1 MPNHILI
8 SGPVSWNSIVY
19 LDHLPEPRPHMQFA
33 LEDFETVGGTSAG
46 KALHLT
52 GLGRN
57 VTCLTV
63 MGDDEASRRL
73 RPVLES
79 AGIELAAATIPGP
92 SERHVNLMTRAGER
106 VSLYLS
112 TPVFQEPDVVQFR
125 TLAEG
130 AEALVMDL
138 SESSRALLSPAAA
151 SSIPIWTDI
160 HDYDGKSDFHEP
172 FIHAASYIFMNAD
185 GMPDPLPFMRARVDA
200 GAAVVVCTLGAEGA
214 MALDAVGLHRV
225 DAVPADIRDTNGA
238 GDAFFAGFLHATL
251 SGGSTDGALAAAAA
265 QAVVALEAKH
275 LHPSVEGAHV
285 AGDVERGEI
294 PTKT

>member
-46 KALHLT
+46 KALHLA
-52 GLGRN
+52 GLGRE
-57 VTCLTV
+57 VTCHTV
-63 MGDDEASRRL
+63 MGNDAASTRL
-73 RPVLES
+73 RSVLES
-79 AGIELAAATIPGP
+79 SGIELHCVAVPGA
-92 SERHVNLMTRAGER
+92 SERHLNLMTRSGER

-112 TPVFQEPDVVQFR
+112 APAFAEPDVVQFR

-138 SESSRALLSPAAA
+138 SEPSRALLSEAAA
-151 SSIPIWTDI
+151 SSIPIWTDL
-160 HDYDGKSDFHEP
+160 HDHDGQSDFHEP
-172 FIHAASYIFMNAD
+172 FVQAASYLFMNAD

-200 GAAVVVCTLGAEGA
+200 GAIVVVCTLGAEGA
-214 MALDAVGLHRV
+214 MALDADGIHKV
-225 DAVPADIRDTNGA
+225 DAVPAEIRDTNGA

-251 SGGSTDGALAAAAA
+251 SGAGTDGALAAAAS
-265 QAVVALEAKH
+265 QAVVALESKH
-275 LHPSVEGAHV
+275 LHPCVEGALN
-285 AGDVERGEI
+285 
-294 PTKT
+294 